1 MANRG
6 RIRGKQKI
14 RRSKKNRGGRLRL
27 WAARAGRGALG
38 LATLASLVLLG
49 YMAYQYSQR
58 APLLNVGEIRIMGCL
73 HATESELLRLA
84 QIDFKDSLV
93 HLNLQE
99 LSSRLTQHPWVENAR
114 VQRDWSRKALI
125 IEVKERTPQALILF
139 EELYFVDQHG
149 EVFKKADAKERMDF
163 PVLTGLS
170 QKEVTQ
176 KDPQAVELVRQ
187 SLRLLE
193 DMRSRKVFGAK
204 QVSEI
209 HLSKREGVTIFTVE
223 GAIPIRLGTEAF
235 ADKLN
240 RLEKI
245 LPDLAPKAKDIEY
258 VDLNYPT
265 KAVVKMKVVEKGP
278 SRKS

>member
-1 MANRG
+1 M
-6 RIRGKQKI
+6 
-14 RRSKKNRGGRLRL
+14 
-27 WAARAGRGALG
+27 GRGILG
-38 LATLASLVLLG
+38 LTTVASLILLG
-49 YMAYQYSQR
+49 YMIYQYSQR
-58 APLLNVGEIRIMGCL
+58 VPLLNVGEIRIMGCL

-84 QIDFKDSLV
+84 QIDFKDSLL

-114 VQRDWSRKALI
+114 VQRDWARKALV

-139 EELYFVDQHG
+139 EELYLVDQHG
-149 EVFKKADAKERMDF
+149 EVFKKASAQERMDF

-170 QKEVTQ
+170 HKEVTQ
-176 KDPQAVELVRQ
+176 KDPQAMGLILQ
-187 SLRLLE
+187 SLGLLE
-193 DMRSRKVFGAK
+193 HMRQRKVFSSK
-204 QVSEI
+204 QISEI
-209 HLSKREGVTIFTVE
+209 HLSKQAGLTIFTTE

-235 ADKLN
+235 AEKLN

-245 LPDLAPKAKDIEY
+245 LPDLVPKAKDIEY

>member
-1 MANRG
+1 
-6 RIRGKQKI
+6 
-14 RRSKKNRGGRLRL
+14 
-27 WAARAGRGALG
+27 
-38 LATLASLVLLG
+38 
-49 YMAYQYSQR
+49 
-58 APLLNVGEIRIMGCL
+58 MGCL

-84 QIDFKDSLV
+84 QIDFKDSLI

-99 LSSRLTQHPWVENAR
+99 LSSRLTRHPWVENAR

-125 IEVKERTPQALILF
+125 IEVKERTPRALILF
-139 EELYFVDQHG
+139 EELYFVDAHG
-149 EVFKKADAKERMDF
+149 EVFKRADSKERMDL
-163 PVLTGLS
+163 PVLTGLN

-176 KDPQAVELVRQ
+176 KDPEAVALIRQ
-187 SLRLLE
+187 SLGLLE
-193 DMRSRKVFGAK
+193 EMRQRKVVSAK
-204 QVSEI
+204 QISEI
-209 HLSKREGVTIFTVE
+209 HLSKQGGLTIFTIE

-235 ADKLN
+235 AEKLN